1 VTRAILLIVVP
12 PLIATAAA
20 AYERTPDLRA
30 IDDAVALG
38 QSRDEAA
45 RRRFH
50 QPYRINIGRPP
61 FDYIDLVTPFRR
73 VELAVEERAR
83 LGDRLFR
90 QRDALTALSEHG
102 DDLQIF
108 VELSFHPQN
117 TYVGV
122 PAYVVSLSPLD
133 VPARIE
139 SRGQQRI
146 PRFGP
151 RLGSGGTPLPYP
163 VAPSLPSGGEPLTG
177 GTVIV
182 TFDGQQLDPGA
193 MYEVVI
199 EESKR
204 ELSKVRIDLAKLR

>member
-1 VTRAILLIVVP
+1 VVRAIVRIVGPALITTAVV
-12 PLIATAAA
+12 

-30 IDDAVALG
+30 IDEAVALG
-38 QSRDEAA
+38 QSRDEAV

-61 FDYIDLVTPFRR
+61 LDYIDLVTPFRR

-83 LGDRLFR
+83 LGDRLLR

-122 PAYVVSLSPLD
+122 PTYVVTLTPLD

-163 VAPSLPSGGEPLTG
+163 VAPSVPSGGEPLTG
-177 GTVIV
+177 GTLIV
-182 TFDGQQLDPGA
+182 TFDGQQLDPSA

-199 EESKR
+199 EESGK
-204 ELSKVRIDLAKLR
+204 ELSRVKIDLARLR

>member
-1 VTRAILLIVVP
+1 MARAIVRIIVPALITTAVV
-12 PLIATAAA
+12 

-30 IDDAVALG
+30 IDEAVALG
-38 QSRDEAA
+38 QSRDEAV

-61 FDYIDLVTPFRR
+61 LDYIDLVTPFRR

-90 QRDALTALSEHG
+90 QRDALTALTEHG

-122 PAYVVSLSPLD
+122 PPYVAALVPLD
-133 VPARIE
+133 VPTRIE
-139 SRGQQRI
+139 PRALQRI
-146 PRFGP
+146 PRFGQ
-151 RLGSGGTPLPYP
+151 RLGSGGIPLPYP
-163 VAPSLPSGGEPLTG
+163 IAPSLPSGGEPLTG

-182 TFDGQQLDPGA
+182 MFDGQQLDPNA
-193 MYEVVI
+193 MYDVVI
-199 EESKR
+199 EESGK
-204 ELSKVRIDLAKLR
+204 ELSRTRIDLAKLR

>member
-1 VTRAILLIVVP
+1 VARAIIQMIVPALIT
-12 PLIATAAA
+12 TAVA
-20 AYERTPDLRA
+20 AYERTLDLRA
-30 IDDAVALG
+30 IDEAVALG
-38 QSRDEAA
+38 QSRDEAV

-50 QPYRINIGRPP
+50 QPYRISIGRPP
-61 FDYIDLVTPFRR
+61 LDYIDLVTPFRR

-122 PAYVVSLSPLD
+122 PTYIVTLTPPD

-151 RLGSGGTPLPYP
+151 RLGGGGTPLPYP
-163 VAPSLPSGGEPLTG
+163 IAPSLPSGGEPLTG
-177 GTVIV
+177 GTLIV
-182 TFDGQQLDPGA
+182 TFDGQRLDSSA

-199 EESKR
+199 EESGK
-204 ELSKVRIDLAKLR
+204 ELSRVKIDLARLR

>member
-1 VTRAILLIVVP
+1 VARAIVRIIVPALITTAVV
-12 PLIATAAA
+12 

-30 IDDAVALG
+30 IDEAVALG
-38 QSRDEAA
+38 QSRDEAV

-61 FDYIDLVTPFRR
+61 LDYIDLVTPFRR
-73 VELAVEERAR
+73 VELAVEERAW

-90 QRDALTALSEHG
+90 QRDALTALTEHG

-122 PAYVVSLSPLD
+122 PPYVAALVPLD
-133 VPARIE
+133 VPTRIE
-139 SRGQQRI
+139 PRALQRI
-146 PRFGP
+146 PRFGQ
-151 RLGSGGTPLPYP
+151 RLGSGGIPLPYP
-163 VAPSLPSGGEPLTG
+163 IAPSLPSGGEPLTG

-182 TFDGQQLDPGA
+182 MFDGQQLDPNA
-193 MYEVVI
+193 MYDVVI
-199 EESKR
+199 EESGK
-204 ELSKVRIDLAKLR
+204 ELSRTRIDLAKLR

>member
-1 VTRAILLIVVP
+1 VARAIIPIIVPALIT
-12 PLIATAAA
+12 TAVA

-30 IDDAVALG
+30 IDEAVALG
-38 QSRDEAA
+38 QSRDEAV
-45 RRRFH
+45 RHRFH
-50 QPYRINIGRPP
+50 QPYRISIGRPP
-61 FDYIDLVTPFRR
+61 LDYIDLVTPFRR

-122 PAYVVSLSPLD
+122 PTYIVTLTPLD

-151 RLGSGGTPLPYP
+151 RLGGGGTPLPYP
-163 VAPSLPSGGEPLTG
+163 IAPSLPSGGEPLTG
-177 GTVIV
+177 GTLIV
-182 TFDGQQLDPGA
+182 TFDGQRLDPSA

-199 EESKR
+199 EESGK
-204 ELSKVRIDLAKLR
+204 ELSRVKIDLARLR

>member
-1 VTRAILLIVVP
+1 MARAIVRIIVPALITTAVV
-12 PLIATAAA
+12 

-30 IDDAVALG
+30 IDEAVALG
-38 QSRDEAA
+38 QSRDEAV

-61 FDYIDLVTPFRR
+61 LDYIDLVTPFRR
-73 VELAVEERAR
+73 VELAVEERAW

-90 QRDALTALSEHG
+90 QRDALTALTEHG

-122 PAYVVSLSPLD
+122 PPYVAALVPLD
-133 VPARIE
+133 VPTRIE
-139 SRGQQRI
+139 PRALQRI
-146 PRFGP
+146 PRFGQ
-151 RLGSGGTPLPYP
+151 RLGSGGIPLPYP
-163 VAPSLPSGGEPLTG
+163 IAPSLPSGGEPLTG

-182 TFDGQQLDPGA
+182 MFDGQQLDPNA
-193 MYEVVI
+193 MYDVVI
-199 EESKR
+199 EESGK
-204 ELSKVRIDLAKLR
+204 ELSRTRIDLAKLR

>member
-1 VTRAILLIVVP
+1 VARAILRIIISALITTE
-12 PLIATAAA
+12 AG

-30 IDDAVALG
+30 VDEAIALG
-38 QSRDEAA
+38 QSRDEAV

-61 FDYIDLVTPFRR
+61 LDYIDLVTPFRR

-83 LGDRLFR
+83 VGDRLFR
-90 QRDALTALSEHG
+90 QRDAVTALAEHG

-122 PAYVVSLSPLD
+122 PAYIVTLNRLD

-146 PRFGP
+146 PRIGQ

-163 VAPSLPSGGEPLTG
+163 VAPSVPSGGEPLTG

-182 TFDGQQLDPGA
+182 TFDGQELDPGA

-199 EESKR
+199 EESGK
-204 ELSKVRIDLAKLR
+204 ELSRVKIDLAKLR

>member
-1 VTRAILLIVVP
+1 MARAIVRIIVPALITTAVV
-12 PLIATAAA
+12 

-30 IDDAVALG
+30 IDEAVALG
-38 QSRDEAA
+38 QSRDEAV

-50 QPYRINIGRPP
+50 QPYRINVGRPP
-61 FDYIDLVTPFRR
+61 LDYIDLVTPFRR

-90 QRDALTALSEHG
+90 QRDALTALTEHG

-122 PAYVVSLSPLD
+122 PPYVAALVPLG
-133 VPARIE
+133 VPTRIE
-139 SRGQQRI
+139 PRAQQRI
-146 PRFGP
+146 PRFGQ
-151 RLGSGGTPLPYP
+151 RLGSGGIPLPYP
-163 VAPSLPSGGEPLTG
+163 IAPSLPSGGEPLTG

-182 TFDGQQLDPGA
+182 MFDGQQLEPSA
-193 MYEVVI
+193 MYDVVI
-199 EESKR
+199 EESKK

>member
-1 VTRAILLIVVP
+1 VARAILRIIISALITTEVG
-12 PLIATAAA
+12 

-30 IDDAVALG
+30 VDEAIALG
-38 QSRDEAA
+38 QSRDEAV

-61 FDYIDLVTPFRR
+61 LDYIDLVTPFRR

-83 LGDRLFR
+83 VGDRLFR
-90 QRDALTALSEHG
+90 QRDAVTALAEHG

-122 PAYVVSLSPLD
+122 PAYIVTLNGLD
-133 VPARIE
+133 VPTRIE

-146 PRFGP
+146 PRFGQ
-151 RLGSGGTPLPYP
+151 RLGSAGTPLPYP
-163 VAPSLPSGGEPLTG
+163 VAPSVPSGGEPLTG

-199 EESKR
+199 EESGK
-204 ELSKVRIDLAKLR
+204 ELARVKIDLAKLR